1 MKKLAVRTIS
11 FLLAM
16 VMLAVSGIGE
26 LEVKAE
32 GIQQEPIELIEES
45 KEEIESGMPEGGMP
59 ENPELEEP
67 ADSKEQSPGNPD
79 SETPEEPVI
88 KQEQFIELVEQ
99 KEELTL
105 YVKDEFVL
113 EAVLTGDGMLT
124 YESSDPEVVEVDET
138 GLLKAI
144 SEGEAEI
151 IIRAD
156 ETENY
161 LAAELVVSVK
171 VSKKNQ
177 KLKGKNMEFV
187 FGEEAKQVVFD
198 NPLNSVP
205 VFEMEN
211 PEIAEVDEAGY
222 VTPLKTGK
230 TVLKITVPGNDVF
243 HDAEIKVNIVVKT
256 SLAKPELLKAAGNGS
271 KITISWKKVA
281 GAEGYYLYEKSGS
294 KYVLLAT
301 IKKPGTLS
309 YTRTKVSS
317 GKLYTYYV
325 IAFAGGGKNIS
336 DKSNTKS
343 GKYLLAP
350 SLEVKAK
357 QSAVN
362 LKWSEVTGASG
373 YYIYRRTK
381 TSESWKNVAK
391 ITSVTNVAWT
401 DKSAGNGKTNYYLVK
416 AYYSDS
422 RGSASPT
429 KSTYYLTSPSIKS
442 ATKKSKST
450 KMTVKWTRN
459 KSAAGYQ
466 IQYADNPFFY
476 KPKTVTIKKNSTVS
490 KQISKL
496 SKSKKYYVRVRA
508 YKKVSGKNKYSDWS
522 LSSNVKS
529 TKTVSTVIQKYK
541 KKTFELKGKAKQKL
555 GGYDTVQ
562 GGCTDGKY
570 AYYVLYNRKV
580 EKCKVVKVN
589 LSGMKVEKV
598 SGVLSIAHGND
609 MTYNSQ
615 TKRLIVTHTN
625 VNAKRIS
632 IINPSSLKIE
642 KSFDVSIPK
651 KMSGV
656 SDKELKKANGFC
668 GIAYNAKKK
677 QYAALM
683 KNTGDVMI
691 LNSSFV
697 PVSYVKLSKKSTLTK
712 QGIDVTD
719 DYILISY
726 SGYPNIIM
734 VYTWDGQ
741 YVSKINVKKGYE
753 IENIYHIGK
762 QYYATF
768 YASAYK
774 NGKLTKRDNYV
785 YKLKGL

>member
-59 ENPELEEP
+59 ENPELKEP
-67 ADSKEQSPGNPD
+67 ADS
-79 SETPEEPVI
+79 VI

-301 IKKPGTLS
+301 IKNPNTLQ
-309 YTRTKVSS
+309 YTRTNVAS
-317 GKLYTYYV
+317 GKQYSYYV
-325 IAFAGGGKNIS
+325 IAFAGNEKNIS

-350 SLEVKAK
+350 TVEVKVKGA
-357 QSAVN
+357 AVN
-362 LKWSEVTGASG
+362 LKWSEVTGAEG
-373 YYIYRRTK
+373 YYLYRRTS
-381 TSESWKNVAK
+381 TSGSWVNIAK
-391 ITSVTNVAWT
+391 ITSGATVIWE
-401 DKSAGNGKTNYYLVK
+401 DKGASNAKTNYYCVK

-422 RGSASPT
+422 IGDLSSS
-429 KSTYYLTSPSIKS
+429 KSTYYLKTPSVKS

-490 KQISKL
+490 KQI
-496 SKSKKYYVRVRA
+496 R
-508 YKKVSGKNKYSDWS
+508 
-522 LSSNVKS
+522 
-529 TKTVSTVIQKYK
+529 
-541 KKTFELKGKAKQKL
+541 
-555 GGYDTVQ
+555 
-562 GGCTDGKY
+562 
-570 AYYVLYNRKV
+570 
-580 EKCKVVKVN
+580 
-589 LSGMKVEKV
+589 
-598 SGVLSIAHGND
+598 
-609 MTYNSQ
+609 
-615 TKRLIVTHTN
+615 
-625 VNAKRIS
+625 
-632 IINPSSLKIE
+632 
-642 KSFDVSIPK
+642 
-651 KMSGV
+651 
-656 SDKELKKANGFC
+656 
-668 GIAYNAKKK
+668 
-677 QYAALM
+677 
-683 KNTGDVMI
+683 
-691 LNSSFV
+691 
-697 PVSYVKLSKKSTLTK
+697 
-712 QGIDVTD
+712 
-719 DYILISY
+719 
-726 SGYPNIIM
+726 
-734 VYTWDGQ
+734 
-741 YVSKINVKKGYE
+741 
-753 IENIYHIGK
+753 
-762 QYYATF
+762 
-768 YASAYK
+768 
-774 NGKLTKRDNYV
+774 
-785 YKLKGL
+785 